1 MAKRKRGSEQKKS
14 EVKKLTKKLKK
25 IKEKLHLLDSNDSSS
40 TTSSGTSDSSASD
53 IEDSIDIANPEEN
66 IQNVGNQMPEE
77 QTEIDFDFFGN
88 KPLDQAQIGAPIH
101 NEIAVRWSTI
111 LQAGLT
117 AGERAEITGKFKIP
131 ENCLPLIPPK
141 TNEEIQPCLPEGAAK
156 HDKFIITLQTQL
168 AHSLS
173 AIGSVINQ
181 NLLVTEQT
189 DNIKALGEACKLIAN
204 VHNALS
210 VHRKYK
216 IIPYLHPD
224 CAKIAKTV
232 KMDEQ
237 LFGKEFHEVFKND
250 QALKKS
256 SLHLKKRNFIK
267 ATAGTSETQKKCH
280 QSLNYPRTQYKWKF
294 KGRKRRRG
302 HQRGRGKGAST
313 RNRSINTI
321 AASKLQFEPGKL
333 LRRASKSIYTCVEK
347 GDKRPSNFTL
357 GSRNTF

>member
-25 IKEKLHLLDSNDSSS
+25 IKEKLHLLDSSDSSS

-66 IQNVGNQMPEE
+66 IQNVGNQLPEE

-267 ATAGTSETQKKCH
+267 ATAGTSETQKKFH

-294 KGRKRRRG
+294 KGRKREERSPAGKRKGSQHKEQEHQHHRR
-302 HQRGRGKGAST
+302 K
-313 RNRSINTI
+313 
-321 AASKLQFEPGKL
+321 
-333 LRRASKSIYTCVEK
+333 
-347 GDKRPSNFTL
+347 
-357 GSRNTF
+357 